1 MYEGKI
7 IRFYREKYQIT
18 QEELGYGIC
27 SGTHISKIERLHTEY
42 APEIITLL
50 SERLG
55 INIENE
61 ITKLKNIKKRL
72 HNWHDVIIMQLFEEM
87 DLINQELEQE
97 ELIQISDYINFYKLL
112 RVRYLLTHNLTEEA
126 SDIIAEIQ
134 KKEDKLSSYEANLFK
149 HVLGVYYLAKHE
161 NLKAIQALKSIDE
174 AVYDNK
180 EYTYH
185 LAVAYHSIESPVMA
199 YFFADKSRQYF
210 KEINNYLRVI
220 DAEMLMVIQVKDD
233 GDFKETIQRFES
245 LIKSCDL
252 CHSPARKA
260 KVIHNLAF
268 EHFRRKNYEPANKYY
283 KESMSLKDRVSSPY
297 LLSLEG
303 YINSAYYGGL
313 LPKDEL
319 LQLANEGL
327 ETALNKN
334 DQLFI
339 NLFTLLSYLIQDK
352 EREYHQYLSEHSL
365 PLFEKLGIVYLIKRS
380 KKELFNYY
388 FKKKQNG
395 KALKMA
401 HVLINH

>member
-7 IRFYREKYQIT
+7 IRFYREKYQMT
-18 QEELGYGIC
+18 QEQLGNGIC

-72 HNWHDVIIMQLFEEM
+72 NHWHDVIIMQLFEEM
-87 DLINQELEQE
+87 DLINHELEQE
-97 ELIQISDYINFYKLL
+97 DLIQISDYINFYKLL
-112 RVRYLLTHNLTEEA
+112 RVKYLLMHNLTEEA
-126 SDIIAEIQ
+126 SDIIAEIH
-134 KKEDKLSSYEANLFK
+134 KKEHKLSSYEANLFK
-149 HVLGVYYLAKHE
+149 HVLGVYFLAKHE
-161 NLKAIQALKSIDE
+161 NPKAIQALKSINDTE
-174 AVYDNK
+174 YNNK

-185 LAVAYHSIESPVMA
+185 LAVAYHLNESPVMA
-199 YFFADKSRQYF
+199 YFFADKSRQFF

-252 CHSPARKA
+252 CNAPDRKA
-260 KVIHNLAF
+260 KVLHNLAF
-268 EHFRRKNYEPANKYY
+268 EYFRRKNYEPANKYY
-283 KESMSLKDRVSSPY
+283 KESMSLKDNESSPY
-297 LLSLEG
+297 LLSLDG
-303 YINSAYYGGL
+303 YIRSAYYGSL

-327 ETALNKN
+327 EKALKKN
-334 DQLFI
+334 EQLYI
-339 NLFTLLSYLIQDK
+339 NLFTLLSFLIQDK
-352 EREYHQYLSEHSL
+352 EQKYHQYLSEHSL
-365 PLFEKLGIVYLIKRS
+365 PLFEKFGFVYLINRS
-380 KKELFNYY
+380 KKELFNFY
-388 FKKKQNG
+388 FKQKKTG

-401 HVLINH
+401 HILINQ